1 MGRYGRE
8 ERSKFEGKKRKDG
21 FSCPTVS
28 LNISIQKHRV
38 DEITPDVF

>member
-21 FSCPTVS
+21 FSCSTVS
-28 LNISIQKHRV
+28 FEYFDSKASN
-38 DEITPDVF
+38 